1 MNIAIIPVK
10 HESERVKNK
19 NFRNF
24 YKNFS
29 LLEIKIKQ
37 LKLSKAF
44 DKIIISSNSFHAKKL
59 AKKYNCK
66 FVKRVARY
74 SNNITSWSEVITNVV
89 KTSNLKKND
98 IVSWCHVTSPLFN
111 DYKKAVIKFM
121 KFKKKGY
128 DSLVAVNKFN
138 GFLLNERLY
147 PVNYNWGKWHDY
159 SQNLPNYY
167 TVNGALFISTVSSI
181 LDLNYLIGK
190 KPIHFLC
197 SDKVSIDIDTEIDFE
212 IAKIIFKMANAKK
225 SIF

>member
-59 AKKYNCK
+59 AKKYNLK

-89 KTSNLKKND
+89 KTSNLKK
-98 IVSWCHVTSPLFN
+98 
-111 DYKKAVIKFM
+111 
-121 KFKKKGY
+121 
-128 DSLVAVNKFN
+128 
-138 GFLLNERLY
+138 
-147 PVNYNWGKWHDY
+147 
-159 SQNLPNYY
+159 
-167 TVNGALFISTVSSI
+167 
-181 LDLNYLIGK
+181 
-190 KPIHFLC
+190 
-197 SDKVSIDIDTEIDFE
+197 
-212 IAKIIFKMANAKK
+212 
-225 SIF
+225 